1 MQLVF
6 KMSVE
11 TSSQPPQ
18 WMLLLENKQK
28 KQHRLAH
35 EIGAGA
41 PCLKCG
47 SSCPGLDLHFWRKL
61 CRNCKCRKEDHDVT
75 EDDSYLQFEI
85 LLNSSDSKTRVRPKK
100 AVLDMKLKNEDV
112 QLIGGSNVLKG
123 GEKKGITFDW
133 VPPNVSSD
141 LAAEYMQQLPANKLP
156 ISGSTGA
163 QYRRQQLERQIPLH
177 DLTPNMCHDLSASEI
192 QRLKEYL
199 DNVKHHVVGQA
210 RIEKVDL
217 VPLQYTEHG
226 VPHNSKQGQHSQTLK
241 SQPHRLVNLN
251 TAPKPFIP
259 STNIK
264 TDSSD
269 DLPPPPV
276 PLTDQP
282 LCDLKVPSAFMP
294 HDAFRKTPYKGAY
307 LQTSSI
313 NPEHVSIVTQ
323 NLNNPSFTRN
333 FPSSVGNKLPTA
345 NEHLGI
351 YQRDPIDQNVLH
363 SAELPKHDPVYSS
376 VINAENNNELNKN
389 IYSNEAGNG
398 DSSHVLNIS
407 NNNMLSGELEPYL
420 ASLDICKVPANE
432 AQSTVVDRLPENK
445 TAPLY
450 SSGQPA
456 EQQYRPRLQDGV
468 FNTSNKIPAFVQHS
482 DTTYNQQPAFSQPLK
497 PSDLQH
503 KFIYQPGFES
513 APHGYAPIPEPFG
526 HIVEGTDVIRMGG
539 NKEPLK
545 PDVTVSTLPAKILNC
560 HHCLEPVEQGQIVVL
575 AERAGKGIA
584 WHPQCFV
591 CFTCQE
597 LLVDLVYFFHKGK
610 VFCGR
615 HYADIMKIPRCF
627 ACDELIFVNEYTCAE
642 GQAFHVR
649 HFCCLECDTE
659 LGGKQYIPK
668 DDHPV
673 CLDCYHT
680 KYGKKCHT
688 CRTVIAATEQGVCW
702 KHLNWHARDE
712 CFCCYHCAKSLL
724 GSKFVIKNEQ
734 PFCNKDCVI
743 KHAGI

>member
-1 MQLVF
+1 MS
-6 KMSVE
+6 SVE

-18 WMLLLENKQK
+18 WMLLLENKQR

-41 PCLKCG
+41 PCLTCG

-85 LLNSSDSKTRVRPKK
+85 LLSSNDSKTRIRPKK
-100 AVLDMKLKNEDV
+100 AVLDVKLKNEDV
-112 QLIGGSNVLKG
+112 QLVGGSKELKG

-156 ISGSTGA
+156 ISGSAGA

-177 DLTPNMCHDLSASEI
+177 DLAPNMCHDLSACEI

-199 DNVKHHVVGQA
+199 ENVKNHVVGQA
-210 RIEKVDL
+210 QIEKVGF
-217 VPLQYTEHG
+217 VPMQYTEHS
-226 VPHNSKQGQHSQTLK
+226 VPHASKLELKHSQYLK
-241 SQPHRLVNLN
+241 SQPQRIVNLN
-251 TAPKPFIP
+251 TAPKPFVP
-259 STNIK
+259 STNFKI
-264 TDSSD
+264 DSSD
-269 DLPPPPV
+269 DLPLPPV
-276 PLTDQP
+276 SLTEQP
-282 LCDLKVPSAFMP
+282 LPDLKVPSAFIP
-294 HDAFRKTPYKGAY
+294 HDTFRKTPYKGVY
-307 LQTSSI
+307 LQSSTV
-313 NPEHVSIVTQ
+313 NPGNSSMVTQ
-323 NLNNPSFTRN
+323 HVNSSPSFIQHLSN
-333 FPSSVGNKLPTA
+333 FSDNKLPTM
-345 NEHLGI
+345 NEHIGI
-351 YQRDPIDQNVLH
+351 YQRDPVGQKVLH
-363 SAELPKHDPVYSS
+363 SAHLPKQEPGYSS
-376 VINAENNNELNKN
+376 DINTENNNEPNQN
-389 IYSNEAGNG
+389 VYYNEPDNG
-398 DSSHVLNIS
+398 DTNQVSNIS
-407 NNNMLSGELEPYL
+407 NNNILPVELEPYV
-420 ASLDICKVPANE
+420 AALDISKVPVNE
-432 AQSTVVDRLPENK
+432 AQSSIVNRLPESK

-450 SSGQPA
+450 SSGQPL
-456 EQQYRPRLQDGV
+456 EQQYKPQLQDGV

-482 DTTYNQQPAFSQPLK
+482 DTAYNQQPEFSQPLK
-497 PSDLQH
+497 PYDLQH

-513 APHGYAPIPEPFG
+513 APLGYAPVPDQFSQV
-526 HIVEGTDVIRMGG
+526 VEGTNTVRLGG
-539 NKEPLK
+539 NKEPFK
-545 PDVTVSTLPAKILNC
+545 PDVPAPTPPTKTLDC
-560 HHCLEPVEQGQIVVL
+560 HHCLKPIGQGEIAVL
-575 AERAGKGIA
+575 AERTGRGIA

-615 HYADIMKIPRCF
+615 HYAEIMKIPRCF

-688 CRTVIAATEQGVCW
+688 CKTVIAATEQGVCW

-712 CFCCYHCAKSLL
+712 CFCCYHCTRSLL

-743 KHAGI
+743 KNAGI